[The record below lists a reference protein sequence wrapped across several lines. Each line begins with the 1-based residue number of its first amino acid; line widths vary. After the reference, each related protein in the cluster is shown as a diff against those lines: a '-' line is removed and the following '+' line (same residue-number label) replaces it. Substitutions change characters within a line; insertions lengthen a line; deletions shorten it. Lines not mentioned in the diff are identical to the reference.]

1 MLSTV
6 VIFIVV
12 LGVLVFVHELGHFLV
27 AKASG
32 VSVLKFSLGFGPKII
47 GKKVGETEYLIS
59 ALPLGGYVKMLGEGP
74 DEEITE
80 EEQAKSFSN
89 KPPLTKMAIVC
100 AGPAFNILF
109 TALVYTFV
117 FMYGMEVLSSVVGYV
132 AKDSPAYHSGIRS
145 GDKIIRI
152 DDESITEWG
161 NIEDYVSKKVDEKIS
176 VTILR
181 DGREMVVEATPE
193 KQDSFNIFQ
202 EPIEIGSIGIWPFIS
217 TIVGQVNKDSPAE
230 AGGLKSGDKIVV
242 IEGIEVGQWSK
253 TVEIIRESAGKE
265 LAFIVE
271 RGNET
276 LNLKITPG
284 EYKDTLS
291 TGEEITIGRIGIS
304 SGKPHNRSIFLK
316 RYNPF
321 AAFIK
326 GWGQTWELTKLIGI
340 SMKKLISG
348 EVSSKNI
355 AGPIG
360 IAQMTG
366 QVARQGFISL
376 LSFMAF
382 MSINLG
388 ILNLLPIPI
397 LDGGHLLFFTLEA
410 ILGKPLNEKKMEIAQ
425 KIGMTLLIALM
436 VLAFYNDILRLLS
449 G

>member
-1 MLSTV
+1 MLSTI
-6 VIFIVV
+6 VIFIIV

-32 VSVLKFSLGFGPKII
+32 VGVLKFSLGFGPKII
-47 GKKVGETEYLIS
+47 GKKVGETEYLLS

-80 EEQAKSFSN
+80 EDQDKSFSN
-89 KPPLTKMAIVC
+89 KPPLTKMAIVV

-109 TALVYTFV
+109 TILVYTFV
-117 FMYGMEVLSSVVGYV
+117 FMYGMEILSSVVGYV
-132 AKDSPAYHSGIRS
+132 EKGSPAYHSGIRS

-152 DDESITEWG
+152 DDENITEWN
-161 NIEDYVSKKVDEKIS
+161 NIDDYVSEKIDEKIS
-176 VTILR
+176 LTILR
-181 DGREMVVEATPE
+181 NGQEMVVEATPK

-202 EPIEIGSIGIWPFIS
+202 EPIEVGFIGVWPFIS
-217 TIVGQVNKDSPAE
+217 TVVGQVSKDSPAE
-230 AGGLKSGDKIVV
+230 AGGLKSGDKIVS
-242 IEGIEVGQWSK
+242 IEGIDVGQWSK
-253 TVEIIRESAGKE
+253 TVEIIRDSAGKE
-265 LAFIVE
+265 LSFIVE
-271 RGNET
+271 REKET
-276 LNLKITPG
+276 VHLEITPR
-284 EYKDTLS
+284 EHKDTLS
-291 TGEEITIGRIGIS
+291 SGEEITIGRIGIS
-304 SGKPHNRSIFLK
+304 SGEPHNRSVFLK

-321 AAFIK
+321 SAFIK
-326 GWGQTWELTKLIGI
+326 GLGQTWELTKLIGI
-340 SMKKLISG
+340 SIKKLVSG

-366 QVARQGFISL
+366 QVAKQGLTSL
-376 LSFMAF
+376 LAFMAF

-410 ILGKPLNEKKMEIAQ
+410 VSGKPLNEKKMETAQ
-425 KIGMTLLIALM
+425 KIGLTLLIALM
-436 VLAFYNDILRLLS
+436 VLAFYNDIIRLLS

>member
-6 VIFIVV
+6 VIFIIV

-32 VSVLKFSLGFGPKII
+32 VGVLKFSLGFGPKII

-80 EEQAKSFSN
+80 EDQAKSFSN
-89 KPPLTKMAIVC
+89 KPPLTKMAIVF

-109 TALVYTFV
+109 TVLVYTFV
-117 FMYGMEVLSSVVGYV
+117 FMYGMEILSSVVGYV
-132 AKDSPAYHSGIRS
+132 EKGSPAYHSGIRS

-152 DDESITEWG
+152 DDESITEWN
-161 NIEDYVSKKVDEKIS
+161 NIDDYVSEKIGEKIS
-176 VTILR
+176 LTILR
-181 DGREMVVEATPE
+181 NGQEMVVEATPK
-193 KQDSFNIFQ
+193 KQDSLNIFQ
-202 EPIEIGSIGIWPFIS
+202 EPIEVGFIGVWPFIS
-217 TIVGQVNKDSPAE
+217 TIVGQVSKDSPAE
-230 AGGLKSGDKIVV
+230 AGGLKSGDKIVA

-265 LAFIVE
+265 LSFIVE
-271 RGNET
+271 RGDET
-276 LNLKITPG
+276 VHLKITPG
-284 EYKDTLS
+284 EHKDTLS

-304 SGKPHNRSIFLK
+304 SGQPHNKSVFLK

-321 AAFIK
+321 AAFIR

-340 SMKKLISG
+340 SMKKLVAG

-366 QVARQGFISL
+366 QVAKQGLISL

-397 LDGGHLLFFTLEA
+397 LDGGHLLFFTLEV
-410 ILGKPLNEKKMEIAQ
+410 ILGKPLNEKKMETAQ
-425 KIGMTLLIALM
+425 KIGLTLLIALM
-436 VLAFYNDILRLLS
+436 VLAFYNDILRLLN

>member
-6 VIFIVV
+6 LVFIVV
-12 LGVLVFVHELGHFLV
+12 LGVLIFVHELGHFLV

-32 VSVLKFSLGFGPKII
+32 VSVLKFSLGFGPKVI

-59 ALPLGGYVKMLGEGP
+59 ALPLGGYVKMLGEGH
-74 DEEITE
+74 DEEVSE
-80 EEQAKSFSN
+80 ADKEKSFSN
-89 KPPLTKMAIVC
+89 KPPLTKMGIVV

-109 TALVYTFV
+109 TVLVYAFV

-132 AKDSPAYHSGIRS
+132 EKGSPAYHSGIRS
-145 GDKIIRI
+145 GDKLIKI
-152 DDESITEWG
+152 DDENITEWG
-161 NIEDYVSKKVDEKIS
+161 NIDDYVSKKVGEKIS
-176 VTILR
+176 VTIIR

-202 EPIEIGSIGIWPFIS
+202 EPIEIGSIGVWPFIS
-217 TIVGQVNKDSPAE
+217 TVVGQVSKDSPAE
-230 AGGLKSGDKIVV
+230 VGGLKSGDKIIS

-265 LAFIVE
+265 LSFTVE
-271 RGNET
+271 RKNET
-276 LNLKITPG
+276 INLKITPG
-284 EYKDTLS
+284 EHKETLS
-291 TGEEITIGRIGIS
+291 TGGEITIGRIGIS
-304 SGKPHNRSIFLK
+304 SGEPSNRSIFLK

-326 GWGQTWELTKLIGI
+326 GLDQTWELTKLIGI
-340 SMKKLISG
+340 SIKKLVAG

-366 QVARQGFISL
+366 QVAKQGIISL

-397 LDGGHLLFFTLEA
+397 LDGGHLAFFTVRSDFR
-410 ILGKPLNEKKMEIAQ
+410 KTVK
-425 KIGMTLLIALM
+425 
-436 VLAFYNDILRLLS
+436 
-449 G
+449 